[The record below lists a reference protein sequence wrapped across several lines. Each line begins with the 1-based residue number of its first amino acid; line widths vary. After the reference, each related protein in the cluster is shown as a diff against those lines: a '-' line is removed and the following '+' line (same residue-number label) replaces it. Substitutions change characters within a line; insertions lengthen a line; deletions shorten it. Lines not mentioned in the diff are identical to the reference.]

1 MDNPIHRAGEAMFT
15 RRRALGLMGAI
26 TASTASVAGAA
37 PLLRPKTADP
47 ILTPEAQLEAA
58 VAALEEA
65 MVAIHGDD
73 SVRVVR
79 DGNNFISVIKRP
91 KPYIRE
97 WQGAG
102 YYEVKIAWNLAP
114 IFHVVHFSAFD
125 DFKDGRC
132 FRLAPRDAD
141 EVGIRYM
148 YERDLQRALVRKL

>member
-1 MDNPIHRAGEAMFT
+1 MMANLT
-15 RRRALGLMGAI
+15 RRAALGFMGAI

-37 PLLRPKTADP
+37 PFLRPKAVDP
-47 ILTPEAQLEAA
+47 ALTPEAQLEAA
-58 VAALEEA
+58 VIALEAA
-65 MVAIHGDD
+65 MVAIHGDG

-79 DGNNFISVIKRP
+79 DGNNFVSVIKRL
-91 KPYIRE
+91 KPYIIE
-97 WQGAG
+97 WQGDG
-102 YYEVKIAWNLAP
+102 FYEVKIAWNKAP
-114 IFHVVHFSAFD
+114 IFHVIRFGPFD